1 MSRIGKLPVNLPAGV
16 TVEVAADNTVSVKGP
31 LGTLSQKVDS
41 DIKVEVGTHKDIHTG
56 NTGKE
61 VPAVLVTRPTNQPR
75 HRSLHG
81 LYRALINN
89 MVVGVSKGYEIKQEL
104 VGVGFKAEVK
114 GQVLEMSLG
123 YSHDTHFLLPKE
135 VTATAVTEKKG
146 NPIVTFKSIDKQ
158 LIGQVAAKLRS
169 LRKPEPYKGKG
180 IKFVGEQIRRKAGK
194 SAGAK

>member
-41 DIKVEVGTHKDIHTG
+41 DIKVEVGTHTG
-56 NTGKE
+56 AQN
-61 VPAVLVTRPTNQPR
+61 PAVIVTRPTNQPR
-75 HRSLHG
+75 HRSMHG
-81 LYRALINN
+81 LYRALIQN
-89 MVVGVSKGYEIKQEL
+89 MVIGVSKGYEIKQEL

-146 NPIVTFKSIDKQ
+146 NPIVTLKSADKQ

>member
-1 MSRIGKLPVNLPAGV
+1 M
-16 TVEVAADNTVSVKGP
+16 VSVKGP

-41 DIKVEVGTHKDIHTG
+41 DIKVEVGTHTDVHTQ
-56 NTGKE
+56 KE
-61 VPAVLVTRPTNQPR
+61 IPAVLVLRPTNQPR

-89 MVVGVSKGYEIKQEL
+89 MVIGVSKGYEIKQEL

-114 GQVLEMSLG
+114 GNILEMSLG
-123 YSHDTHFLLPKE
+123 YSHDTY
-135 VTATAVTEKKG
+135 
-146 NPIVTFKSIDKQ
+146 PIVTLKSIDKQ
-158 LIGQVAAKLRS
+158 LVGQVAAKLRS

-180 IKFVGEQIRRKAGK
+180 IKFVGEQLRRKAGK

>member
-1 MSRIGKLPVNLPAGV
+1 M
-16 TVEVAADNTVSVKGP
+16 KGP

-41 DIKVEVGTHKDIHTG
+41 DIKVEVGTHTDPHTG
-56 NTGKE
+56 AQN
-61 VPAVLVTRPTNQPR
+61 PAVIVTRPTNQPR
-75 HRSLHG
+75 HRSMHG
-81 LYRALINN
+81 LYRALIQN
-89 MVVGVSKGYEIKQEL
+89 MVIGVSKGYEIKQEL

-146 NPIVTFKSIDKQ
+146 NPIVTLKSADKQ

>member
-1 MSRIGKLPVNLPAGV
+1 MSRIGNLPVNLPAGV
-16 TVEVAADNTVSVKGP
+16 TVTVSPDNVVSVKGP

-41 DIKVEVGTHKDIHTG
+41 DIKVEVGTHKYPHI
-56 NTGKE
+56 E
-61 VPAVLVTRPTNQPR
+61 EPVPVVLVSRPTNQPR

-81 LYRALINN
+81 LYRALIHN

-123 YSHDTHFLLPKE
+123 YSHDTQFMLPKE

-146 NPIVTFKSIDKQ
+146 YPIVTLKSADKQ

-169 LRKPEPYKGKG
+169 MRKPEPYKGKG
-180 IKFVGEQIRRKAGK
+180 IKFVGEQLRRKAGK